1 MGIVYIIMGV
11 SGVGKTTIG
20 KALAKELNCPFY
32 DADDFHPQENID
44 KMASGIPLDD
54 KDREPWLDMLAQHI
68 IDWSAKGAILACS
81 ALKES
86 YRKHLTSQLPEEP
99 TDKKVKFI
107 YLKADYENIQKR
119 LSQRSSHFF
128 NPSLLRSQ
136 FDTLQPPTNAINVDG
151 HQSQQQIINSILMK
165 LKPSPSLG
173 LIGLGVMG
181 KSLARNFAA
190 KGIQLS
196 LYNRYVPKKEE
207 KVAKHFISEFP
218 ELTNAKGFEDLL
230 PFVKSLERPRAI
242 FLMVNAG
249 EATDMV
255 ISNLEPHLDEGD
267 IIMDGGN
274 AHYLDTER
282 RVNKLLNNGIHFIG
296 VGVSGGEEGALKGP
310 SIMPGG
316 LPKVY
321 DHIQPILEAIAA
333 KDAHGKPCCAHI
345 GNGGAGHYVKMI
357 HNGIEYAEMQLI
369 TEAYDLMRFHL
380 KMELPAIAAQFDAW
394 NEGALQSYLLE
405 ISAKILR
412 KKEGDEYL
420 IDLILDKAGQK
431 GTGGWST
438 TAALSIGQPFDTIA
452 SAVMAR
458 NLSALKTTR
467 MTANKA
473 YAFTKG
479 GSDIVLEIED
489 LKKAYTAARII
500 NHAIGLETI
509 KEASTAYDWNINLS
523 ELTRVWTNG
532 CIIRSQLMEG
542 FVDWL
547 KEDANSHI
555 LLQNEVV
562 KLLSNTHE
570 AFAKTISQAALNKA
584 ALPTMS
590 AAFNYF
596 NGFVTGESATHMIQA
611 QRDFF
616 GAHTYERKDKTGNF
630 HTQWE

>member
-1 MGIVYIIMGV
+1 MAVVYIIMGV

-20 KALAKELNCPFY
+20 KALATQLDHPFY

-44 KMASGIPLDD
+44 KMASGISLNDQ
-54 KDREPWLDMLAQHI
+54 DREPWLDVLAHKI
-68 IDWSAKGAILACS
+68 KEWAAHGAILACS

-86 YRKHLTSQLPEEP
+86 YRKHLSSLLPNQQYG
-99 TDKKVKFI
+99 TKVIFI
-107 YLKADYENIQKR
+107 YLKADFEKIHER
-119 LSQRSSHFF
+119 LAHRISHFF
-128 NPSLLRSQ
+128 DPSLLQSQ
-136 FDTLQPPTNAINVDG
+136 FDALEPPTDALQVDG
-151 HQSQQQIINSILMK
+151 HQSQHHIINSILMK

-196 LYNRYVPKKEE
+196 LYNRHVPNKEE
-207 KVAKHFISEFP
+207 KVAENFISGFE
-218 ELTNAKGFEDLL
+218 ELSNAKGFEDLL
-230 PFVKSLERPRAI
+230 PFVNSLERPRAI
-242 FLMVNAG
+242 FIMVNAG
-249 EATDMV
+249 AATDMV
-255 ISNLEPHLDEGD
+255 ISSLQPFLDEGD

-282 RVNKLLNNGIHFIG
+282 RIKDLSKSGMQFLG
-296 VGVSGGEEGALKGP
+296 VGVSGGEEGALNGP

-316 LPKVY
+316 QSDVY
-321 DHIQPILEAIAA
+321 KHVQAILEVIAA
-333 KDAHGKPCCAHI
+333 KDSDGNACCTHI

-369 TEAYDLMRFHL
+369 TEVYDLMRFHL
-380 KMELPAIAAQFDAW
+380 GMEVPAIVAQFDAW
-394 NEGALQSYLLE
+394 NAGPLQSYLLE

-412 KKEGDEYL
+412 TKEGDQYL
-420 IDLILDKAGQK
+420 IDLILDRAGQK

-458 NLSALKTTR
+458 NLSAQKTTR
-467 MTANKA
+467 MAANKA
-473 YAFTKG
+473 YSFSKDGNDFT
-479 GSDIVLEIED
+479 LEIED
-489 LKKAYTAARII
+489 LKKAYKAARII

-509 KEASTAYDWNINLS
+509 KVASSTYNWNINLS

-542 FVDWL
+542 LVDWL
-547 KEDANSHI
+547 KDDTHTHI
-555 LLQNEVV
+555 LLQGDVV
-562 KLLSNTHE
+562 ELLKGTQS
-570 AFAKTISQAALNKA
+570 AFAKTMSQAALYSA
-584 ALPTMS
+584 AMPTMS

-596 NGFVTGESATHMIQA
+596 NGFVTGDSATHMVQA

-630 HTQWE
+630 HTHWE